1 MKKTCYITTPIYYSS
16 GIVHIGNSYTTIV
29 CDAFARFKRFKG
41 LDTFYLTGM
50 DEHGQKIE
58 EAALKNNKS
67 PQDFVDEIAVYTKSL
82 WEKLKITNDDFIRT
96 SELRHTEVVQEMF
109 EALLKKGDIYLGKY
123 EGDYCVSCESF
134 FTKTQIVKE
143 GFCPDCEKPLRKVE
157 EESYFLKLKKYE
169 KQLLNY
175 INENPDFIQP
185 ESRKNEVVSF
195 IEQGLED
202 LCVSRTSFKWGVPV
216 KSNPKHVVYVWVDAL
231 SNYITALGYN
241 TKDDSL
247 FKKFW
252 LEGDEVYHVV
262 GKDILRFHAVYWPI
276 LLMALEIPIKFKLLA
291 HGWVLMRAGKMSKS
305 KGNVIYPLDITE
317 RYGLDAL
324 RFFLIKEMPLGND
337 AIFSYERFIEVFNNY
352 LVNDLGNLLSRTIA
366 MINKY
371 FDSKLTKPTKQ
382 YFDFDKSLEKIV
394 NNTIALYKE
403 AFDTFH
409 FQAGINEIWEMIS
422 RANKYIDETQPWVLA
437 KDEGKKEELN
447 SVLYNLYE
455 VLRLTALMIHPVTP
469 DSADKIFEQLN
480 VLEENRVYENLE
492 YGISG
497 NVSVSKES
505 IMLFKRLDTETEL
518 KYHEEK
524 NVSNEKEETKPE
536 ITIDDF
542 NKLDLRVGKIL
553 ECSNLEKSD
562 NLLLFKVVSDEKT
575 YQIVSGVAKFYKP
588 NELLNRNV
596 VFVKNLKPCKIKG
609 IVSEGMILTAS
620 NGKKLEI
627 LEVKKIESGKVS

>member
-96 SELRHTEVVQEMF
+96 SELRHTKVVQEMF

-352 LVNDLGNLLSRTIA
+352 LVNDLGNLLSRTIV

-469 DSADKIFEQLN
+469 DSANKIFLQLN

-505 IMLFKRLDTETEL
+505 IMLFKRLDVETEL

-524 NVSNEKEETKPE
+524 NASNEKEETKPE

>member
-41 LDTFYLTGM
+41 MDTFYLTGM

-58 EAALKNNKS
+58 EAALKNNKT
-67 PQDFVDEIAVYTKSL
+67 PQDFVDQIALYTKSL

-175 INENPDFIQP
+175 IKENPDFIQP

-202 LCVSRTSFKWGVPV
+202 LCVSRTSFKWGIPV
-216 KSNPKHVVYVWVDAL
+216 KSNPRHVIYVWVDAL

-241 TKDDSL
+241 TKYDSL

-337 AIFSYERFIEVFNNY
+337 AIFSYERFIEVLNNY
-352 LVNDLGNLLSRTIA
+352 LVNDLGNLLSRTTA

-422 RANKYIDETQPWVLA
+422 RANKYIDETQPWILA
-437 KDEGKKEELN
+437 KDESKKEDLN

-469 DSADKIFEQLN
+469 DCADKIFEQLN
-480 VLEENRVYENLE
+480 VLEENRIYENLK
-492 YGISG
+492 YGISKD
-497 NVSVSKES
+497 VSVSKES
-505 IMLFKRLDTETEL
+505 IMLFKRLDTEAEL

-524 NVSNEKEETKPE
+524 TALNEKEEAKPE

-542 NKLDLRVGKIL
+542 NKLDLRVGKII
-553 ECSNLEKSD
+553 ECSNVEKSD
-562 NLLLFKVVSDEKT
+562 NLLVFKLTSDEKT
-575 YQIVSGVAKFYKP
+575 YQIVSGIAKFYKP
-588 NELLNRNV
+588 NELLNKNV

-609 IVSEGMILTAS
+609 SVSEGMILTAS
-620 NGKKLEI
+620 NGKNLEI
-627 LEVKKIESGKVS
+627 LKVKKIESGKVS

>member
-41 LDTFYLTGM
+41 MDTFYLTGM

-58 EAALKNNKS
+58 EAALKNNKT
-67 PQDFVDEIAVYTKSL
+67 PQDFVDQIALYTKSL

-175 INENPDFIQP
+175 IKENPDFIQP

-202 LCVSRTSFKWGVPV
+202 LCVSRTSFKWGIPV
-216 KSNPKHVVYVWVDAL
+216 KSNPRHVIYVWVDAL

-241 TKDDSL
+241 TKYDSL

-352 LVNDLGNLLSRTIA
+352 LVNDLGNLLSRTTA

-382 YFDFDKSLEKIV
+382 YFDFDKSLEETV
-394 NNTIALYKE
+394 NKTIISYKK

-422 RANKYIDETQPWVLA
+422 RANKYIDETQPWILA
-437 KDEGKKEELN
+437 KDESKKEDLN

-469 DSADKIFEQLN
+469 DCADKIFEQLN
-480 VLEENRVYENLE
+480 VFEENRIYENLK
-492 YGISG
+492 YGISKDI
-497 NVSVSKES
+497 NVSKES
-505 IMLFKRLDTETEL
+505 IMLFKRLDIEAEL

-524 NVSNEKEETKPE
+524 NASNEKEEAKPE

-542 NKLDLRVGKIL
+542 NKLDLRVGKII
-553 ECSNLEKSD
+553 ECSNVEKSD
-562 NLLLFKVVSDEKT
+562 NLLVFKLTSDEKT
-575 YQIVSGVAKFYKP
+575 YQIVSGIAKFYKP
-588 NELLNRNV
+588 NELLNKNV

-620 NGKKLEI
+620 DGKNLEI

>member
-29 CDAFARFKRFKG
+29 CDAFARFKRFKR

-67 PQDFVDEIAVYTKSL
+67 PQEFVDEIAVYTKSL

-437 KDEGKKEELN
+437 KDEEKKEELN

-469 DSADKIFEQLN
+469 DSANKIFLQLN

-497 NVSVSKES
+497 NISVSKEY
-505 IMLFKRLDTETEL
+505 IMLFKRLDVETEL

-524 NVSNEKEETKPE
+524 NASNEKEETKSE

-588 NELLNRNV
+588 NELLNKNV

-620 NGKKLEI
+620 NGKNLEI